1 MKPYLNLK
9 ILRYYPKKNV
19 YYELFEESTLTWW
32 LFLKKFFIPNFKGEK
47 NGRFEKY
54 TKDFFVV
61 FD

>member
-1 MKPYLNLK
+1 M
-9 ILRYYPKKNV
+9 RYYPKKNV